1 MKFNV
6 IKKDYGICINNPNH
20 FLAFSDFTVSD
31 GIDIVE
37 NVNIVKAKNDFK
49 ATAKKAEIF
58 NHLKGSYIA
67 QATDSLDYFANTY
80 DDLTIFT
87 FMANDLV
94 IEDFTDELQVV
105 NSPKGFVDAQINIS
119 HVIYIDKVISP
130 KNLLK
135 LFKLITSVKS
145 KVLADMAL
153 PLHIQNILNTDD
165 FLAVLGNLPENDGEF
180 LDINNVKYEDID
192 FDDLKTRISE
202 AIEIN
207 LEDALEKLDL
217 TFGILDYFVAEGILI
232 GDLVDAG
239 FELVDVV
246 EVTEGLK
253 DKMKA
258 QIFKSLTDIDVITLL
273 MAAMRVKQDTAG
285 RGIREINNGSYS
297 CASEVLGLA
306 IANQIGG
313 TRAALDFKRYARA
326 KPGIIYG
333 LPPMLDDAFA
343 GLIAG
348 CVFKVFDGN

>member
-1 MKFNV
+1 MKFNI

-67 QATDSLDYFANTY
+67 QATESLDYFTNTY

-87 FMANDLV
+87 FMANDV
-94 IEDFTDELQVV
+94 IVEDFTDGLQVA

-119 HVIYIDKVISP
+119 HVIYIDKAISP

-180 LDINNVKYEDID
+180 LDINNVKYDDID

-202 AIEIN
+202 AIEIS

-239 FELVDVV
+239 LELVDVV